1 MAEAIYL
8 SLKVSTFGIEG
19 HTENRTSFFNEE
31 GRGDNT
37 QEKCA
42 LSGSAAGTRGTA
54 GELHLTCEE
63 LDKFIFYVIGT
74 FSTIQQG

>member
-8 SLKVSTFGIEG
+8 SLEVSTFGIEG

-37 QEKCA
+37 QEK
-42 LSGSAAGTRGTA
+42 
-54 GELHLTCEE
+54 
-63 LDKFIFYVIGT
+63 KVP
-74 FSTIQQG
+74 

>member
-31 GRGDNT
+31 GREDNT